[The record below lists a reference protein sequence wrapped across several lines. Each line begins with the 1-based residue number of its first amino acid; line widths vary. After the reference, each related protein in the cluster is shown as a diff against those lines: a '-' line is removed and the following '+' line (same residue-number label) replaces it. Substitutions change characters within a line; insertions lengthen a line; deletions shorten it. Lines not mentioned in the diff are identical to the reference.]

1 MEKTA
6 KKFSFGMS
14 LLILAVLLV
23 CIFVGV
29 IVWELDPQI
38 PIVIAALIAVI
49 IAYFN
54 GIKWND
60 LEESMVKAV
69 NNVTPA
75 MLFLLAMGIMLGTWL
90 HSGVVPTMIYYGSKM
105 ISPSVFLPTAFLL
118 CSATSL
124 TTGDSWGTAGTVGVA
139 LMGIGMSFGFP
150 MALIAGAV
158 VSGSYFGDKLSPIS
172 DTTILASG
180 VADVDVFEHI
190 KYMLFTTIPSTVI
203 ATIAYFFL
211 GRKYAVSVDISQV
224 VELRDL
230 LSETF
235 NITPVLLLVPAFVIL
250 MIAFKAK
257 PIPAL
262 IGGSV
267 FAGILAIIFQGAAP
281 IDVIDVMHY
290 GVELNTGYE
299 MIDELITG
307 GGLDYVMWT
316 ISLIYCAM
324 AFAGVLEGT
333 GAADQIVDKIMTRVK
348 KTGDLITATVVSSIF
363 LNITT
368 ADQYLAIILPGRMY
382 KDAYKRMK
390 LHPKVLS
397 RTLEDAGTLT
407 SPLFPWNTCGAFI
420 GSVLGVNP
428 FAYLPYAILNWL
440 NPIIAIIYGYTNWT
454 IAYVDGE
461 EAAGTDER
469 PADEGGETEA

>member
-1 MEKTA
+1 MEK
-6 KKFSFGMS
+6 KLSFGLS
-14 LLILAVLLV
+14 LLIMAILLI

-29 IVWELDPQI
+29 ILLGLDPHI
-38 PIVIAALIAVI
+38 PIVIATAISAGVAI
-49 IAYFN
+49 IS
-54 GIKWND
+54 GMKWEA

-75 MLFLLAMGIMLGTWL
+75 ILFLLAMGIMLGTWL

-105 ISPSVFLPTAFLL
+105 IAPSIFLPTAFLL

-124 TTGDSWGTAGTVGVA
+124 TTGDSWGTAGTIGVA
-139 LMGIGMSFGFP
+139 IMGIGMSFGFP

-158 VSGSYFGDKLSPIS
+158 VGGSYFGDKLSPIS

-180 VADVDVFEHI
+180 VSGVDVFEHI
-190 KYMLFTTIPSTVI
+190 KYMLYTTVPSTIV
-203 ATIAYFFL
+203 ATIVYFFMGL
-211 GRKYAVSVDISQV
+211 KYAKNVDVAQIA
-224 VELRDL
+224 ELRDL
-230 LSETF
+230 LGETF
-235 NITPVLLLVPAFVIL
+235 NINPILLLVPAFVIV
-250 MIAFKAK
+250 MIVLKTK

-262 IGGSV
+262 IGGSI
-267 FAGILAIIFQGAAP
+267 FAAILAVIFQGASLA
-281 IDVIDVMHY
+281 DVLDVMHY
-290 GVELNTGYE
+290 GVELDTGYV

-316 ISLIYCAM
+316 IGLILCAM
-324 AFAGVLEGT
+324 SFAGVLEGS
-333 GAADQIVDKIMTRVK
+333 GAADQIVEKILKKVK
-348 KTGDLITATVVSSIF
+348 SVGDLITATVVSSIF

-382 KDAYKRMK
+382 KEAYKRK
-390 LHPKVLS
+390 NLHPKVLS

-420 GSVLGVNP
+420 GSVLGVSP

-440 NPIIAIIYGYTNWT
+440 NPIIAIIYGYTKYT
-454 IAYVDGE
+454 IAYVDPAKE
-461 EAAGTDER
+461 EKA
-469 PADEGGETEA
+469 GETKKDKEALDA

>member
-1 MEKTA
+1 MVKRV
-6 KKFSFGMS
+6 SFGMS
-14 LLILAVLLV
+14 LLILALLLI

-29 IVWELDPQI
+29 ILWELDPQI
-38 PIVIAALIAVI
+38 PIIIATLLAVI
-49 IAYFN
+49 VAYFN
-54 GIKWND
+54 GIKWNA

-75 MLFLLAMGIMLGTWL
+75 ILFLLAMGIMLGTWL
-90 HSGVVPTMIYYGSKM
+90 HSGVVPTMIFYGSKM

-139 LMGIGMSFGFP
+139 LMGIGASFGFP
-150 MALIAGAV
+150 LPLIAGAV
-158 VSGSYFGDKLSPIS
+158 VGGSYFGDKLSPIS

-180 VADVDVFEHI
+180 VAEVDVFDHI
-190 KYMLFTTIPSTVI
+190 KYMLFTTVPSTII
-203 ATIAYFFL
+203 ATIIYYFL
-211 GRKYAVSVDISQV
+211 GRKYAVSVELSQV

-235 NITPVLLLVPAFVIL
+235 TISPVLLLVPAFVIL

-267 FAGILAIIFQGAAP
+267 FAGILAVIFQGASF

-290 GVELNTGYE
+290 GVELDTGHE
-299 MIDELITG
+299 MIDELIAG

-348 KTGDLITATVVSSIF
+348 KTGDLIAATVVSSIF

-382 KDAYKRMK
+382 KDAYRRMK

-420 GSVLGVNP
+420 GSVLGVSP

-454 IAYVDGE
+454 IAYIDEDGAE
-461 EAAGTDER
+461 DVTQTEPT
-469 PADEGGETEA
+469 EG